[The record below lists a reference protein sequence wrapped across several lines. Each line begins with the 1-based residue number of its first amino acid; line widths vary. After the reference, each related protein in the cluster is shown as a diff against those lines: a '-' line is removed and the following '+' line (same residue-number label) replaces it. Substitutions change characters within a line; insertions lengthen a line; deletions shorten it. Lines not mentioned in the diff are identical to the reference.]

1 MTAQFSGRGYHD
13 AMKTVELVKAI
24 LAGLRGGR
32 KMGTNELIKG
42 QIEECIVA
50 LRQGELTEGDLR
62 MVVDGMDDVKLQR
75 QDLLYMQ
82 TSTTGLDTEAH
93 GMTMI
98 VDGEVVEPASP
109 DDWPYN
115 SPLEAIR
122 DGWRIIEFPNLAL
135 LMDESKTYG
144 LGCEFI
150 LERLR

>member
-1 MTAQFSGRGYHD
+1 MRTS
-13 AMKTVELVKAI
+13 
-24 LAGLRGGR
+24 
-32 KMGTNELIKG
+32 ELIKG
-42 QIEECIVA
+42 RIEKCIEA
-50 LRQGELTEGDLR
+50 LRRGELTKADLR
-62 MVVDGMDDVKLQR
+62 AVADGLDDAKLKQ
-75 QDLLYMQ
+75 QDLLYIQ
-82 TSTTGLDTEAH
+82 ASTTGLDTEAH
-93 GMTMI
+93 GMKMI
-98 VDGEVVEPASP
+98 VDGEIVEPASP

>member
-1 MTAQFSGRGYHD
+1 MRTS
-13 AMKTVELVKAI
+13 
-24 LAGLRGGR
+24 
-32 KMGTNELIKG
+32 ELIKG
-42 QIEECIVA
+42 RIEQCIEA
-50 LRQGELTEGDLR
+50 LRRGELTKADLR
-62 MVVDGMDDVKLQR
+62 AVADGLDDAKLKQ
-75 QDLLYMQ
+75 QDLLYIQ
-82 TSTTGLDTEAH
+82 ASTTGLDTEAH
-93 GMTMI
+93 GMKMI
-98 VDGEVVEPASP
+98 VDGEIVEPASP